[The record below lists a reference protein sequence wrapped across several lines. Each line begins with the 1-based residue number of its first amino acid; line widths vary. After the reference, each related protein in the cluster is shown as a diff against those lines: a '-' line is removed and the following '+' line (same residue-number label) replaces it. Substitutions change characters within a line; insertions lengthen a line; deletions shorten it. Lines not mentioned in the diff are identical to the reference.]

1 MTSAQSPRAA
11 DATGATAPTPP
22 DDPED
27 AARRLLEVVRA
38 LVAESGAAG
47 RAGGA
52 ARPPT
57 LDSALDRDLGIDSL
71 GRAELVMR
79 IERAFGTRLPEET
92 LASAETPRD
101 LLRAVLRGTTAA
113 APRAADVVTLAAA
126 RTTATPEEATTLL
139 EVLDW
144 HLSHHPSR
152 THATF
157 LEGDER
163 SAAWS
168 YAELDRAARGVAA
181 GLQAEGIE
189 PGQSV
194 ALMLPTSLEF
204 FAAFYGILRAG
215 AVPVPIYPPARPAQ
229 LADHMRRQAG
239 VLSSAL
245 ARLLVTVAE
254 ARPLGALLKGQVTT
268 LRRVVTVGDLT
279 ARGGAFVPVARAAGD
294 VAFLQYT
301 SGSTG
306 SPKGVI
312 LTHANLL
319 ANLRAMGGAAGV
331 TSADVFVSWLPLYH
345 DMGLIGAWLGSL
357 YYAMP
362 LVVMSPL
369 DFLARP
375 PRWLWAIHKYRA
387 TISAAPNFA
396 YEICA
401 TKLDDRDL
409 AGLDLS
415 SWRWAFN
422 GAEPVSADTMERF
435 AARFA
440 RYGFDPL
447 SVAPVYGLAEC
458 TLDLAFPPA
467 RRGLV
472 VDRVDRARLAREGY
486 AAPAAPHDPQPLRVV
501 GCGHPL
507 PGYEIRIADSLG
519 RELPER
525 AVGRVEF
532 KGPSV
537 TSGYFRNPEATA
549 RLFDGEW
556 ADSGD
561 LGYVAGAELYLT
573 GRAKDMM
580 IRAGQNLYPYELEAA
595 VGNLPGVRKGC
606 VAVFSVPDPA
616 RGGERI
622 VVLAE
627 TRERD
632 AAAREALRARI
643 DALAVDVLGGPA
655 DEVVLAPPHS
665 VLKTSSGKI
674 RRAATRERY
683 QRGELGE
690 RAAPLWRQMLALGA
704 ASARGRIA
712 ASARRLGELV
722 YSGYV
727 WAAFGVLGVAATIAA
742 LLLPTA
748 GARRAALHALTRLLV
763 RASGM
768 PVSVSGLERLPAA
781 GSVVVVANHAS
792 YVDGLLLYALLP
804 RRFVVAAKEGFAR
817 AWFTRRLLGAAGARF
832 VERFDPQRGVA
843 DARALAGLAAG
854 GEALAFFPEGT
865 FTRSPG
871 LLPFRMGAFV
881 IAAQTGAPIVPVAFR
896 GTRSAL
902 RADSWLVRRTP
913 ISVTVGEPIAPTGSD
928 WTAAVRLRDQARAAI
943 LRHCG
948 EPDLAERG

>member
-1 MTSAQSPRAA
+1 MSAPDPRAA
-11 DATGATAPTPP
+11 AAATGATAPTLPA
-22 DDPED
+22 DAED
-27 AARRLLEVVRA
+27 TARRLLAVVAA
-38 LVAESGAAG
+38 LVAESG
-47 RAGGA
+47 GA
-52 ARPPT
+52 ARAPT

-71 GRAELVMR
+71 GRVELVMR

-101 LLRAVLRGTTAA
+101 LLRAVLRGAGAPA
-113 APRAADVVTLAAA
+113 APRAADVVALAEPH
-126 RTTATPEEATTLL
+126 TVATPESATTLL
-139 EVLDW
+139 QVLDW
-144 HLSHHPSR
+144 HVASHPGR

-157 LEGDER
+157 LAGGE
-163 SAAWS
+163 AATVWS
-168 YAELDRAARGVAA
+168 YAELAEAARRVAA

-215 AVPVPIYPPARPAQ
+215 GVPVPIYPPVRPAQ

-245 ARLLVTVAE
+245 ARLLVTVPE
-254 ARPLGALLKGQVTT
+254 AKPLGALLKGQVAT
-268 LRRVVTVGDLT
+268 LRRVVTVADL
-279 ARGGAFVPVARAAGD
+279 AGRGGAFTPVVREAQD
-294 VAFLQYT
+294 IAFLQYT

-319 ANLRAMGGAAGV
+319 ANLRAMGAAAGV
-331 TSADVFVSWLPLYH
+331 TGADVFVSWLPLYH

-409 AGLDLS
+409 AGLDLA

-435 AARFA
+435 TARFA
-440 RYGFDPL
+440 PYGFDPL

-472 VDRVDRARLAREGY
+472 VDRVDRTRLAREGY
-486 AAPAAPHDPQPLRVV
+486 AAPAAAGDPQPLRIV

-507 PGYEIRIADSLG
+507 PGYEVRIADALG

-537 TSGYFRNPEATA
+537 TSGYFRNPEATE
-549 RLFDGEW
+549 RLFDGQW

-580 IRAGQNLYPYELEAA
+580 IRGGQNLYPYELEEG
-595 VGNLPGVRKGC
+595 VGSLPGVRKGC

-627 TRERD
+627 TRERE
-632 AAAREALRARI
+632 AAARAALRARI
-643 DALAVDVLGGPA
+643 DALAVDILGAPA
-655 DEVVLAPPHS
+655 DDVVLAPPHS

-674 RRAATRERY
+674 RRAATRELY
-683 QRGELGE
+683 ERGQLGE
-690 RAAPLWRQMLALGA
+690 RSAPLWRQVLALGA
-704 ASARGRIA
+704 ASARGR
-712 ASARRLGELV
+712 ARGLARSLGELA
-722 YSGYV
+722 YAAYV
-727 WAAFGVLGVAATIAA
+727 WTAVGAFGAAAAAAA

-748 GARRAALHALTRLLV
+748 AARRAALHTIARALV
-763 RASGM
+763 RVSGM
-768 PVSVSGLERLPAA
+768 PVSVSGLARIPAA

-817 AWFTRRLLGAAGARF
+817 AWFTRRLIGAAGARF
-832 VERFDPQRGVA
+832 VERFDPQRGA
-843 DARALAGLAAG
+843 EDARALAALAAG
-854 GEALAFFPEGT
+854 GQALAFFPEGT

-881 IAAQTGAPIVPVAFR
+881 IAAQTGAPVVPVAFR
-896 GTRSAL
+896 GSRSAL
-902 RADSWLVRRTP
+902 RADSWIVRRTP
-913 ISVTVGEPIAPTGSD
+913 ISVTVGVPIAPAGSD
-928 WTAAVRLRDQARAAI
+928 WAAAVRLRDEARAAI
-943 LRHCG
+943 LAHCG

>member
-1 MTSAQSPRAA
+1 MTAAAAGPDPASRASPNADETAQ
-11 DATGATAPTPP
+11 
-22 DDPED
+22 
-27 AARRLLEVVRA
+27 RLLDVVA
-38 LVAESGAAG
+38 GLVAESASGR
-47 RAGGA
+47 RAGA
-52 ARPPT
+52 TARTPR

-71 GRAELVMR
+71 GRVELVMR
-79 IERAFGTRLPEET
+79 IERAFGVRLADEA
-92 LASAETPRD
+92 LAAAETPRD
-101 LLRAVLRGTTAA
+101 LLRAVLRGTGMAG
-113 APRAADVVTLAAA
+113 APRAAEVVTLVTERPAAS
-126 RTTATPEEATTLL
+126 PDGATTLL

-144 HLSHHPSR
+144 HVAAHPAR

-157 LEGDER
+157 VEGDER
-163 SAAWS
+163 ATAWT
-168 YAELDRAARGVAA
+168 YAELAAQARGVAA
-181 GLQAEGIE
+181 GLQREGVE
-189 PGQSV
+189 PGHSV

-204 FAAFYGILRAG
+204 FAAFYGILLAG
-215 AVPVPIYPPARPAQ
+215 GVPVPIYPPVRLAQ

-245 ARLLVTVAE
+245 ARLLVTIPE
-254 ARPLGALLKGQVTT
+254 AKPVGALLKGQVPT
-268 LRRVVTVGDLT
+268 LRRVLTVADLAERT
-279 ARGGAFVPVARAAGD
+279 GTFTPAPRAAGD

-312 LTHANLL
+312 LTHADLV
-319 ANLRAMGGAAGV
+319 ANLRAMGRAAGI
-331 TSADVFVSWLPLYH
+331 TGGDVFVSWLPLYH

-375 PRWLWAIHKYRA
+375 PRWLWTIHRYRG
-387 TISAAPNFA
+387 TVSAAPNFA

-409 AGLDLS
+409 EGLDLA

-435 AARFA
+435 TARFA
-440 RYGFDPL
+440 PYGFDPL

-458 TLDLAFPPA
+458 TLDLAFPPS

-472 VDRVDRARLAREGY
+472 VDRVDRARLAAQGF
-486 AAPAAPHDPQPLRVV
+486 AAPAAPQDPQPLRIV

-507 PGYEIRIADSLG
+507 PGYEIRIADAGG

-537 TSGYFRNPEATA
+537 TSGYFRNPEATR

-580 IRAGQNLYPYELEAA
+580 IRGGQNLYPYELEEA
-595 VGNLPGVRKGC
+595 VGSLPGVRKGC
-606 VAVFSVPDPA
+606 VAVFALPDAA

-632 AAAREALRARI
+632 EAARAALRARI
-643 DALAVDVLGGPA
+643 EALAVDLLGGPA
-655 DEVVLAPPHS
+655 DEIVLAPPHS

-674 RRAATRERY
+674 RRAATRERFESG
-683 QRGELGE
+683 QVGARS
-690 RAAPLWRQMLALGA
+690 AAVWRQFVSLGL
-704 ASARGRIA
+704 ASARGRLA
-712 ASARRLGELV
+712 QLGRRLGELA
-722 YSGYV
+722 YAAYV
-727 WAAFGVLGVAATIAA
+727 WLAFGIIGTAAAVAA

-748 GARRAALHALTRLLV
+748 GSRRAALHALARLLV

-768 PVSVSGLERLPAA
+768 PVSVTGLERLPAA

-817 AWFTRRLLGAAGARF
+817 GWFTRRLVGATGARF
-832 VERFDPQRGVA
+832 VERFDPQRGA
-843 DARALAGLAAG
+843 EDARSLAALAAEGH
-854 GEALAFFPEGT
+854 ALAFFPEGT

-881 IAAQTGAPIVPVAFR
+881 IAAQTGAPVVPIAFR
-896 GTRSAL
+896 GSRSTL
-902 RADSWLVRRTP
+902 RAGSWVVRRMP
-913 ISVTVGEPIAPTGSD
+913 ISVVVEAPIAPAGAD
-928 WTAAVRLRDQARAAI
+928 WTAAVQLRDAAREAI

-948 EPDLAERG
+948 EPDLAGRA